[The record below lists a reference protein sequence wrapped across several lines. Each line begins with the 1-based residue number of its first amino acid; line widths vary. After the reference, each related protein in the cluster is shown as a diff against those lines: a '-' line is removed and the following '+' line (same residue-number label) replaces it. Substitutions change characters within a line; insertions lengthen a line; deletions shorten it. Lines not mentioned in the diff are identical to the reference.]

1 MSDIS
6 IITNLVTGVIV
17 FVLCAFFI
25 IPVVID
31 LWQINNNEE
40 KYGDSLTNYDL
51 KKKNECRSFCGAD
64 NVRYVPS
71 TLFKQDVCQC
81 EPQEPR

>member
-1 MSDIS
+1 MDDI
-6 IITNLVTGVIV
+6 IIINNIMVSVIILSM
-17 FVLCAFFI
+17 FVFFI
-25 IPVVID
+25 IPAFID
-31 LWQINNNEE
+31 LWQIENNKE

-51 KKKNECRSFCGAD
+51 KKKNECRSFCGVD